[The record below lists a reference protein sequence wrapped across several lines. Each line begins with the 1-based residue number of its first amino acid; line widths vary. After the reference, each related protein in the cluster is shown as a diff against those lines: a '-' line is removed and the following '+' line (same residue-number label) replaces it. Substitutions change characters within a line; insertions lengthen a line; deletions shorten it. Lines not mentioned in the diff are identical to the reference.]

1 MKHKFKEGDTIAY
14 IPKSNPTLILLDTVK
29 KDKNG
34 RLYFDRGI
42 KLYLSDLDK
51 ITNYEIC
58 LLPNPDKDFLKALYS
73 INFFFDLR
81 GSNET

>member
-1 MKHKFKEGDTIAY
+1 MKHTFKKGDTIAY
-14 IPKSNPTLILLDTVK
+14 IPKSNPTCILLDTVK

-34 RLYFDRGI
+34 RLYFDI
-42 KLYLSDLDK
+42 YKKIYLSKIDK
-51 ITNYEIC
+51 VTNYEIC

-73 INFFFDLR
+73 IDFLFDLR

>member
-14 IPKSNPTLILLDTVK
+14 IPKKNPTFIFLDIVK

-34 RLYFDRGI
+34 RLHFDRGNKI
-42 KLYLSDLDK
+42 YLSELDK
-51 ITNYEIC
+51 ITKYEVC

-73 INFFFDLR
+73 ADFFFDLR
-81 GSNET
+81 